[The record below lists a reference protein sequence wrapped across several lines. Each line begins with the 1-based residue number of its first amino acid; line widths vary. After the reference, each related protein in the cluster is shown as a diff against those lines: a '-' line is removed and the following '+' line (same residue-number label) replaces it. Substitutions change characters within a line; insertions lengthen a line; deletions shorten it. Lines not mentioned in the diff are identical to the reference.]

1 MRKSSRKLALLKKD
15 ESPQDSSLAKKKG
28 SPPGR
33 SLETVEDQLIGLA
46 NTLARKQMVEGTA
59 SAQVI
64 THFLKLGSSLA
75 KLETE
80 KLEHENSLLAAKTD
94 VLKSQ
99 KKMDEL
105 YSEAIKAMRMYG
117 GGGPTFVEGQV
128 VDGEVLDD

>member
-1 MRKSSRKLALLKKD
+1 MRKSSRKQALQKVD
-15 ESPQDSSLAKKKG
+15 ESLKDSSAKKKG

-46 NTLARKQMVEGTA
+46 NTLARKQMVEGNA

-80 KLEHENSLLAAKTD
+80 KLKHENSLLEAKTD

-99 KKMDEL
+99 KKMDAL

-117 GGGPTFVEGQV
+117 GGGPAFTEGPV

>member
-15 ESPQDSSLAKKKG
+15 ESPQDPSLAKKKG

-117 GGGPTFVEGQV
+117 GGGPAFVEGQV